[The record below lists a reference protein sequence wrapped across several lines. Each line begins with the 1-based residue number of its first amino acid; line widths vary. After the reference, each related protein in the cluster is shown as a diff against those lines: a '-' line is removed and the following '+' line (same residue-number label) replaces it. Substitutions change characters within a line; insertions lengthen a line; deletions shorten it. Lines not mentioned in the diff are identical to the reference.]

1 MSLLS
6 AINSALSGLNA
17 QSTQLG
23 NISNNVAN
31 SSTVG
36 YKKADTNFETM
47 VLNGGGTASADLA
60 GVATTTRMDIGTAGQ
75 IQSTGVS
82 TDLAVNGSGFMVVNT
97 NANSGLGS
105 YLLTQAGSFRPDANG
120 NLVNAA
126 GYYLQGQP
134 LDATGAVIGTPAS
147 SLANLTTVN
156 VANLAAAAQPTT
168 TMAFSANL
176 PSTDTAYATTA
187 PPPSSSS
194 VTYYDALGNANSLQ
208 FQFTPTL
215 PTSAGSPDTNTW
227 TMEIFDSG
235 SSTPTTPIASATL
248 QFNGSGPNAGTLASV
263 TPISGTGTYD
273 GTTGDYTITTGA
285 GADLPID
292 IGALNS
298 ASGMTQL
305 NGAYTT
311 TKIQQDGAPFGLLQG
326 VSIASDGVVN
336 ASFSNGST
344 RPIYQIDVAT
354 VPNPDGLTPVQ
365 GNAYAVSPQAGVAVL
380 QQPGT
385 GAAGTMDAGA
395 LEGSNVDISSELTNM
410 IETQRAYSSTAMVI
424 QTGDQMLDVVNHLN
438 Q

>member
-17 QSTQLG
+17 QSAQLG

-31 SSTVG
+31 ASTVG
-36 YKKADTNFETM
+36 YKKANTNFESM
-47 VLNGGGTASADLA
+47 VLNGGATASVDLA
-60 GVATTTRMDIGTAGQ
+60 GVSSSTRMDISTGGQ

-82 TDLAVNGSGFMVVNT
+82 TDLAVNGGGFMVVNT
-97 NANSGLGS
+97 NANSAQGN

-134 LDATGAVIGTPAS
+134 VDATGAVIGAPAS
-147 SLANLTTVN
+147 SLANLSTVN
-156 VANLAAAAQPTT
+156 VANLSAAAQPTS
-168 TMAFSANL
+168 TMTFTANL
-176 PSTDTAYATTA
+176 PSTDTAYAANA
-187 PPPSSSS
+187 PTPSSSS
-194 VTYYDALGNANSLQ
+194 VTYYDALGNANTMQ

-215 PTSAGSPDTNTW
+215 PATAGSPETNTW
-227 TMEIFDSG
+227 TMDMFDSA
-235 SSTPTTPIASATL
+235 SATPTTPIASATL
-248 QFNGSGPNAGTLASV
+248 QFNGSGANAGTLASV
-263 TPISGTGTYD
+263 TPLLGTGTYN
-273 GTTGDYTITTGA
+273 GATGDYTITTGA
-285 GADLPID
+285 GATLPIN
-292 IGALNS
+292 IGAINS

-305 NGAYTT
+305 NGAYTA

-326 VSIASDGVVN
+326 VSIASNGVVN

-344 RPIYQIDVAT
+344 RPIYQVDVAS
-354 VPNPDGLTPVQ
+354 VANPDGLTPVQ
-365 GNAYAVSPQAGVAVL
+365 GNAYAVSPQAGVPVL

-395 LEGSNVDISSELTNM
+395 LEGSNVDISTELTNM